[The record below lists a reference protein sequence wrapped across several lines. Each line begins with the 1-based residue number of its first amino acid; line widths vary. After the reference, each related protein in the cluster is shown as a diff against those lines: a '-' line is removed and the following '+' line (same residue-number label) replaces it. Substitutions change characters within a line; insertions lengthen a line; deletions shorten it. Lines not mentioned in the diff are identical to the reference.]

1 MSGQKGI
8 KNTKTGQFWRVF
20 ENLRLIF
27 NSTKIGEKY
36 QIRKFEMRHFESFSN
51 NLLQS
56 ETFAVAGLATATPRD
71 SVKPAIVDGKEDTA
85 SKNSVATASKSR
97 SKTSTIRPKRAASTR
112 RKLPPVKKS
121 EPTPN
126 DTTNTN
132 ERK

>member
-1 MSGQKGI
+1 MTKNGQ
-8 KNTKTGQFWRVF
+8 TVLPQV
-20 ENLRLIF
+20 IF
-27 NSTKIGEKY
+27 NSTKISGKY
-36 QIRKFEMRHFESFSN
+36 QIQKFQMRHFESFSN